1 MRLYSG
7 KIPAIATDL
16 IRKLKDDGDI
26 EVSDSHEA
34 QLDIEAVL
42 TEYLRLDRELTEQ
55 AKDFMEKRRLPYE
68 QFGKLKRDLAEK
80 KEFAIGEEMVGYIGN
95 QILEAF
101 MHSRFVDEVYTDDVE
116 LRKKVNQ
123 ILRKHMQVDA
133 DVDQEVR
140 RRIKN
145 LQEGTSTWE
154 VEYGRVLD
162 QIKRNRGLDQ

>member
-7 KIPAIATDL
+7 KIPSIATDL
-16 IRKLKDDGDI
+16 IRKLKEDGDI
-26 EVSDSHEA
+26 EVSDPHEA
-34 QLDIEAVL
+34 GLDIEAVL
-42 TEYLRLDRELTEQ
+42 KEYMRLDREITDQ
-55 AKDFMEKRRLPYE
+55 AKDIMEKRRLPYE

-80 KEFAIGEEMVGYIGN
+80 KDFATGEEAVGYIAN

-123 ILRKHMQVDA
+123 ILRKHMTVDS

-145 LQEGTSTWE
+145 LQEGTAMWE
-154 VEYGRVLD
+154 IEYQRVMENIRHKHKLD
-162 QIKRNRGLDQ
+162 

>member
-1 MRLYSG
+1 MKLYSG
-7 KIPAIATDL
+7 KIPSIASEL

-26 EVSDSHEA
+26 EVNDPHEA
-34 QLDIEAVL
+34 ALDIEAVL
-42 TEYLRLDRELTEQ
+42 KEYMRLDRELTEQ
-55 AKDFMEKRRLPYE
+55 AKDLMEKRRLAYE
-68 QFGKLKRDLAEK
+68 QFGKIKRDLADK
-80 KEFAIGEEMVGYIGN
+80 KDFATGEEAVGYIAN

-101 MHSRFVDEVYTDDVE
+101 MHSRFVDEVYTDDVD

-145 LQEGTSTWE
+145 LQEGTAMWDI
-154 VEYGRVLD
+154 EYQRVMETIRQKHKLD
-162 QIKRNRGLDQ
+162 